1 MASPL
6 GRLRRIPR
14 PWRIVFLALVAA
26 AAAILLAAL
35 PPIRQGPRYYV
46 FPDDR
51 TILGIPYFWNVV
63 SNLPFA
69 VVGAIG
75 LAAVAERPAPLRP
88 AFAALFAGV
97 FLTAFGSAWYHLAPS
112 AGRLLFDRLPMT
124 IAFAA
129 AFALTLGDR
138 VAPRFAAPRWLAA
151 LIAAA
156 AASALSWYATG
167 DLRPYAFVQGYLLL
181 AVPLVIA
188 LFPGR
193 HLDGTRVAAALALYL
208 VAKVLEKYD
217 DQVYD
222 ALGHLMNGHAL
233 KHLAAAWACWQLHR
247 AAVASAAAP
256 SYGPVHERQ
265 APLHHFER

>member
-1 MASPL
+1 MAIL
-6 GRLRRIPR
+6 LRLRLVPR
-14 PWRIVFLALVAA
+14 PWRIAV
-26 AAAILLAAL
+26 LLAVACASAALLFAL
-35 PPIRQGPRYYV
+35 PPIRQGPRYYL

-75 LAAVAERPAPLRP
+75 LAAIAARPAPLRP

-97 FLTAFGSAWYHLAPS
+97 FLTAFGSAWYHLSPS

-124 IAFAA
+124 LAFAA
-129 AFALTLGDR
+129 VFALTLADR
-138 VAPRFAAPRWLAA
+138 IAPRFAAPRWLVA

-156 AASALSWYATG
+156 TGSALLWYATG

-181 AVPLVIA
+181 AVPLMLA

-193 HLDGTRVAAALALYL
+193 HLDGSRLAAALALYL
-208 VAKVLEKYD
+208 CAKVLERYD

-222 ALGHLMNGHAL
+222 ALGHLISGHAL
-233 KHLAAAWACWQLHR
+233 KHLAAAWACWHLHR
-247 AAVASAAAP
+247 ASLASAGAP
-256 SYGPVHERQ
+256 AYGLAHERQ
-265 APLHHFER
+265 APLHHLER

>member
-1 MASPL
+1 MAIL
-6 GRLRRIPR
+6 RRLRLVPR
-14 PWRIVFLALVAA
+14 PWRVL
-26 AAAILLAAL
+26 LLAAVALGAAVLLLAL

-51 TILGIPYFWNVV
+51 TILGIPYFWNVI

-69 VVGAIG
+69 VVGAAG
-75 LAAVAERPAPLRP
+75 LAAFARRPPPLRP
-88 AFAALFAGV
+88 AVGALFAGV

-124 IAFAA
+124 VAFAA
-129 AFALTLGDR
+129 VFTLVVADR
-138 VAPRFAAPRWLAA
+138 IDPRAARPAWLAA
-151 LIAAA
+151 AIALA
-156 AASALSWYATG
+156 AASALAWYWTG
-167 DLRPYAFVQGYLLL
+167 DLRPYVFVQGTLLL
-181 AVPLVIA
+181 TVPLILL

-193 HLDGTRVAAALALYL
+193 EIDGARLVAALALYL

-222 ALGHLMNGHAL
+222 ALGQLVSGHAL

-247 AAVASAAAP
+247 AAVAPAARL
-256 SYGPVHERQ
+256 SYGQVHERA
-265 APLHHFER
+265 APLHHLER

>member
-6 GRLRRIPR
+6 DRLRGIPR
-14 PWRIVFLALVAA
+14 PWRILFLALVAA
-26 AAAILLAAL
+26 GAAVLLLAL
-35 PPIRQGPRYYV
+35 PAIRQGPRYYI

-69 VVGAIG
+69 LVGAVG
-75 LAAVAERPAPLRP
+75 LAALAKRPAPLRP
-88 AFAALFAGV
+88 AFAAFFAGV
-97 FLTAFGSAWYHLAPS
+97 FLTTFGSAWYHLAPS

-124 IAFAA
+124 IAFAG

-138 VAPRFAAPRWLAA
+138 MSPRLAEPRWLAA
-151 LIAAA
+151 MIAVAA
-156 AASALSWYATG
+156 GSALTWYATG
-167 DLRPYAFVQGYLLL
+167 DLRPYVFVQGTLLL
-181 AVPLVIA
+181 LVPLMVA

-193 HLDGTRVAAALALYL
+193 HLDGTRIAAALALYL

-217 DQVYD
+217 DQIYD
-222 ALGHLMNGHAL
+222 ALGHIMNGHAL

-247 AAVASAAAP
+247 AVAPAGAP
-256 SYGPVHERQ
+256 SDAGSHERQ
-265 APLHHFER
+265 ASLHHLER